1 MNEHTSSEAAEVA
14 FLPTRRSLLSRLK
27 DWDDQRSW
35 RVFFE
40 TYWKLIYRVATK
52 AGLTESEAQDVVQE
66 TVIAVAKRMG
76 DFKYDPALGSFKGWL
91 RHIAQCRI
99 ADHYRKRERD
109 PVRRGN
115 GPHAEDI
122 QDLPDPNCFSLEESW
137 DAEWDKNLVD
147 AAMRRAKEQVS
158 ARQYQIFDCYV
169 MKRWPASQVA
179 RDLRVN
185 ISQVYLAK
193 FRVQRAIK
201 KELSKLQKNLV

>member
-1 MNEHTSSEAAEVA
+1 MNAHTSSEAAEVA

-76 DFKYDPALGSFKGWL
+76 EFKYDPALGSFKGWL
-91 RHIAQCRI
+91 RQIAQCRI
-99 ADHYRKRERD
+99 VDHYRKRERD
-109 PVRRGN
+109 PVRRGK
-115 GPHAEDI
+115 GPHSEDI
-122 QDLPDPNCFSLEESW
+122 QDLPDPTSFSLEESW

-169 MKRWPASQVA
+169 MKQWPASQVA
-179 RDLRVN
+179 KDLRVN
-185 ISQVYLAK
+185 VSQVYLAK

-201 KELSKLQKNLV
+201 KELSKLQKDLI